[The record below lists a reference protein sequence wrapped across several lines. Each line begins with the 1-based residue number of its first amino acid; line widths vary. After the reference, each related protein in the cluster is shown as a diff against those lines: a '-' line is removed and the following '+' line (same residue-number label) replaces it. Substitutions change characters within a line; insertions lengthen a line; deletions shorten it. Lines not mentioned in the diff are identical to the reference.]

1 MPLMTRRLVIA
12 LGGNALIQPGETG
25 SVVEQ
30 HARARDLATLLAN
43 SLDPGWELVL
53 THGNGPQ
60 FGRVRLRS
68 DLCAPDI
75 PEVPVDVAVAATQG
89 EMGLMMQQALSGET
103 GRPTVTVLTQVVV
116 DPADPDFQDP
126 TKYIGRFY
134 SRADADERA
143 TTLGWR
149 VREDPGRGWRRVVPS
164 PRPVEVLETG
174 AVEMLLA
181 AGFTVIAAGGGGVPV
196 IRAHGTLVGVEAVV
210 DKDRASALLAA
221 ELHAD
226 ALWILTGVDEV
237 QVDFGTP
244 EARSLRAVSSQELRG
259 YLEAGQFPPGSMGPK
274 VEAVLDF
281 IQRGGRE
288 AVITSFEALPAA
300 MRGERGTWVT
310 AES

>member
-1 MPLMTRRLVIA
+1 MTRRLVIA

-25 SVVEQ
+25 SVAEQ
-30 HARARDLATLLAN
+30 HARARELATLLAS

-60 FGRVRLRS
+60 VGRILLRS
-68 DLCAPDI
+68 DLCT
-75 PEVPVDVAVAATQG
+75 PEVPEIPVDVAVAATQG
-89 EMGLMMQQALSGET
+89 EMGLMMQQALTGET

-134 SRADADERA
+134 SQDDAEQRAV
-143 TTLGWR
+143 TLGWR

-164 PRPVEVLETG
+164 PQPIEVLETG

-181 AGFTVIAAGGGGVPV
+181 AGFTVVAAGGGGVPV
-196 IRAHGTLVGVEAVV
+196 IRTHGTLVGVEAVV

-237 QVDFGTP
+237 QVDYGTP
-244 EARSLRAVSSQELRG
+244 EARSLRAVSPEDLQKHLDD
-259 YLEAGQFPPGSMGPK
+259 GQFPPGSMGPK

-281 IQRGGRE
+281 VRRGGRE
-288 AVITSFEALPAA
+288 AVITSLEALPAA

-310 AES
+310 AAP